1 MYCGREHQREHWAP
15 PGGGGHK
22 AESKELAAV
31 GWAADLAAAA
41 GCSCST
47 AAAVMRG
54 STRVRAETVTQVRS
68 AAEKLHWKPQQR
80 GGSRGSG
87 RRQAAH
93 PHVAGSDQPPRDA
106 YLARLAREVGLAC
119 STWLSDRGVPSGDFN
134 SWQR

>member
-1 MYCGREHQREHWAP
+1 MPNVAEQP
-15 PGGGGHK
+15 PT
-22 AESKELAAV
+22 L
-31 GWAADLAAAA
+31 ADLAAAA

>member
-1 MYCGREHQREHWAP
+1 MPSTAAP
-15 PGGGGHK
+15 PPT
-22 AESKELAAV
+22 L
-31 GWAADLAAAA
+31 ADLAAAA

-54 STRVRAETVTQVRS
+54 STRVRAETVAKVRS
-68 AAEKLHWKPQQR
+68 AAERIHWTPLPR
-80 GGSRGSG
+80 GGSRATV